1 MIERLDRKFVPAAQS
16 LQALKKGMV
25 INMHHQEIN
34 LIRSQAEDIPYSP
47 VLEAIKETLRK
58 EEPCIVAIDGLCGSG
73 KSTLAAI
80 LKERFDCNVFHMD
93 DYFLPKSMKTKERL
107 AEPGGNV
114 HYERFQEEVL
124 ASLLRQET
132 VTYRPY
138 NCVTA
143 SLEAPITVEHKKLTI
158 IEGTYVLHPTLRHA
172 ATLKVFLTA
181 DEKEQLKRIKQRSG
195 EEKLQ
200 QFIQLWIPLETRYF
214 QELKIEDLCDLVLD
228 TTNFTEE

>member
-1 MIERLDRKFVPAAQS
+1 MNPNKAVDIQFGS
-16 LQALKKGMV
+16 V
-25 INMHHQEIN
+25 I
-34 LIRSQAEDIPYSP
+34 
-47 VLEAIKETLRK
+47 EAIKESLKK

-73 KSTLAAI
+73 KSTLATI

-93 DYFLPKSMKTKERL
+93 DYFLPKNMKTEDRL

-124 ASLLRQET
+124 ASLLKQET

-138 NCVTA
+138 NCMTA
-143 SLEAPITVEHKKLTI
+143 SLEAPITVTHKKLTI

-172 ATLKVFLTA
+172 ATLKIFLYV
-181 DEKEQLKRIKQRSG
+181 DETEQLKRIKLRSG

-214 QELKIEDLCDLVLD
+214 QELKIKDLCDLALD
-228 TTNFTEE
+228 TTNFINLTED